1 MNLKIILTDFIASLK
16 TYFRSRGTLF
26 WSFAFPVLL
35 ILLFGAIFSGG
46 GGRYTLYVKNY
57 DYENGEFIADIL
69 RNSTENPFPIKNFT
83 NIYDAIYSQFNAS
96 GVIRIKIIGDKFGNS
111 REELNDYIIKHKI
124 KAVMIIPE
132 DYGFKLGDAIA
143 RKNASLAENI
153 TLMLDPSDT
162 QGNNVILSVVSQF
175 LSESNLFIS
184 GGEHFFRFNKTSI
197 IQERYE
203 YIDFFV
209 PGVIALT
216 VMTNNIFG
224 SIERNTKYRKNGI
237 LRKLLTTPITRGEW
251 IMAKMLFMLFLS
263 FLSTFIILSVGV
275 FIWGINVKINIY
287 AFLIIIF
294 TSFAF
299 SGIGMII
306 TRFVKE
312 EETASSAGSA
322 ITFPMMFLAGT
333 FFPLEMMPSFLQ
345 IIAKFLPLY
354 YVNEGLR
361 DAMIVGDKY
370 GALNNTLIISVFAII
385 VFFIGVVITKWKED

>member
-1 MNLKIILTDFIASLK
+1 MNLKIILVDFIANLK
-16 TYFRSRGTLF
+16 TYFRSKGTLF

-35 ILLFGAIFSGG
+35 IMLFGAIFSGG
-46 GGRYTLYVKNY
+46 GGKYTLYVKNY

-69 RNSTENPFPIKNFT
+69 RNSTENSFPLKNFT

-96 GVIRIKIIGDKFGNS
+96 GVVRIKVIGNKFGNT
-111 REELNDYIIKHKI
+111 REELNEYIIKHKI
-124 KAVMIIPE
+124 KAVMVIPE
-132 DYGFKLGDAIA
+132 NYGFKLGNAIA
-143 RKNASLAENI
+143 RKNATLAENI

-175 LSESNLFIS
+175 LSESNLFIA
-184 GGEHFFRFNKTSI
+184 GGENFLRFNTTSI

-216 VMTNNIFG
+216 VMTSNIFG

-263 FLSTFIILSVGV
+263 FLSTFIILSVGI

-333 FFPLEMMPSFLQ
+333 FFPLEIMPSFLQ
-345 IIAKFLPLY
+345 TIAKFLPLY

-361 DAMIVGDKY
+361 DAMIVGDRY
-370 GALNNTLIISVFAII
+370 GALNNTLIIFIFSVV
-385 VFFIGVVITKWKED
+385 VFFTGVAITKWKED

>member
-1 MNLKIILTDFIASLK
+1 MNLIIIATDFIASLK
-16 TYFRSRGTLF
+16 TYLRSKGTLF

-46 GGRYTLYVKNY
+46 GGKYTLYVKNY
-57 DYENGEFIADIL
+57 DYENGEFIANIL
-69 RNSTENPFPIKNFT
+69 KNSTENFYPIGNFT
-83 NIYDAIYSQFNAS
+83 NIYDTIYSQFNSS
-96 GVIRIKIIGDKFGNS
+96 GVVRIKVIGKDFARNS
-111 REELNDYIIKHKI
+111 EELDEYIKKHKI
-124 KAVMIIPE
+124 KAIMIIPQN
-132 DYGFKLGDAIA
+132 YGFKLGNAIA
-143 RKNASLAENI
+143 KENASLAENI

-162 QGNNVILSVVSQF
+162 QANNVITSVVTQFMSQ
-175 LSESNLFIS
+175 SNLFIS
-184 GGEHFFRFNKTSI
+184 GGENFFRFNTKSI

-203 YIDFFV
+203 FIDFFV

-237 LRKLLTTPITRGEW
+237 LRKLSTTPITRGEW
-251 IMAKMLFMLFLS
+251 IMAKMFFMLFLS
-263 FLSTFIILSVGV
+263 FISTFIILSVGIFV
-275 FIWGINVKINIY
+275 WGVSVKINIY
-287 AFLIIIF
+287 AFLLIIS

-345 IIAKFLPLY
+345 TIAKFLPLY

-361 DAMIVGDKY
+361 DAMIVGDSY
-370 GALNNTLIISVFAII
+370 GALVNTLIIFTFAII
-385 VFFIGVVITKWKED
+385 VFAIGVVITKWKED

>member
-1 MNLKIILTDFIASLK
+1 MNLKIILVDFIANLK
-16 TYFRSRGTLF
+16 TYFRSKGTLF

-35 ILLFGAIFSGG
+35 IMLFGAIFSGG
-46 GGRYTLYVKNY
+46 GGKYTLYVKNY

-69 RNSTENPFPIKNFT
+69 RNSTENSFPLKNFT

-96 GVIRIKIIGDKFGNS
+96 GVVRIKVIGNKFGNT
-111 REELNDYIIKHKI
+111 REELNEYIIKHKI
-124 KAVMIIPE
+124 KAVMVIPE
-132 DYGFKLGDAIA
+132 NYGFKLGNAIA
-143 RKNASLAENI
+143 RKNATLAENI

-175 LSESNLFIS
+175 LSESNLFIA
-184 GGEHFFRFNKTSI
+184 GGENFLRFNTTSI

-216 VMTNNIFG
+216 VMTGNIFG

-263 FLSTFIILSVGV
+263 FLSTFIILSVGI

-333 FFPLEMMPSFLQ
+333 FFPLEIMPSFLQ
-345 IIAKFLPLY
+345 TIAKFLPLY

-361 DAMIVGDKY
+361 DAMIVGDRY
-370 GALNNTLIISVFAII
+370 GALNNTLIIFIFSVV
-385 VFFIGVVITKWKED
+385 VFFTGVAITKWKED